1 MNAESSASLARRQL
15 EELYTRLEKPLY
27 NVVFR
32 WVWNREEA
40 QDLVQEAFVRLWRMQ
55 DRVRLETVEPLIF
68 RIALNLAANRR
79 RAKKIRRWIALNSAN
94 HVASGN
100 RNSAEQLESQE
111 RDEAVR
117 RAVDALPE
125 RLRRV
130 ILLSEFS
137 GLTYEQIGLSLGIPP
152 GTVGSRR
159 NTAMKLLQQRLE
171 PIMEENRGR

>member
-1 MNAESSASLARRQL
+1 MNSESSASLDRRRL
-15 EELYTRLEKPLY
+15 EDLYIRLEKPLY

-40 QDLVQEAFVRLWRMQ
+40 QDLVQEAFVRLWRMH
-55 DRVRLETVEPLIF
+55 DRVRLETVEPLIY

-79 RAKKIRRWIALNSAN
+79 RAKKIRRWITLDSAN
-94 HVASGN
+94 HVASEK

-111 RDEAVR
+111 RDLAVR
-117 RAVDALPE
+117 LAVDALPE

-152 GTVGSRR
+152 GTVASRR
-159 NTAMKLLQQRLE
+159 NAAIKLLQQRLE
-171 PIMEENRGR
+171 PVWEKNRDR

>member
-1 MNAESSASLARRQL
+1 MNAESSASLDRRRL
-15 EELYTRLEKPLY
+15 EDLYMRLEKPLY

-40 QDLVQEAFVRLWRMQ
+40 QDLVQEAFVRLWRMH

-79 RAKKIRRWIALNSAN
+79 RAKKIWRCIALDSAN
-94 HVASGN
+94 HVASEK

-111 RDEAVR
+111 RDKAIR
-117 RAVDALPE
+117 RAVDTLPE

-159 NTAMKLLQQRLE
+159 NAAIKLLQQHLE
-171 PIMEENRGR
+171 SILEKNRDR